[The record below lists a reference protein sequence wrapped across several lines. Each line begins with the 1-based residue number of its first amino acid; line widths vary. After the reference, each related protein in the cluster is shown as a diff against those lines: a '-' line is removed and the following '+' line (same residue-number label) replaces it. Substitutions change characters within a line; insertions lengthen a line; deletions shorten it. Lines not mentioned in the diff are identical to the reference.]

1 MQIFINH
8 TAAFA
13 AGFVL
18 DLLFG
23 DPHWLPHPIRLIGN
37 LIAAL
42 ERKLNF
48 RSGGAPE
55 ESHAGKQNRQTK
67 NDGKDDIYNRR
78 NGVRGTFLVLLVLA
92 ATILATALILLGA
105 YRIHPWLGLAVEAV
119 MTYQILAA
127 KSLRDESM
135 KVYHSLKNEGLEA
148 GRKAVSMIVGRDT
161 DALNEIGVT
170 KAAVETVAEN
180 TSDGVVAPLLF
191 LAIGGA
197 PLGFF
202 YKAVN
207 TMDSMLG
214 YVEPPYKN
222 IGLVPAKADD
232 VVNYIPARLSALL
245 MLAAGGLM
253 GLDTAAGWRIFRR
266 DRRKHASPNS
276 AQTESVC
283 AGLLGVRLAGDAW
296 YHGVLHK
303 KEYIGDAA
311 REITHEDIPRVCR
324 LMTVT
329 AILALLLS
337 CGVKLPLAL

>member
-1 MQIFINH
+1 MIDRMELLAVIVL
-8 TAAFA
+8 
-13 AGFVL
+13 GFLLDQVL
-18 DLLFG
+18 G
-23 DPHWLPHPIRLIGN
+23 DPHWLYHPVRLIGTYISF
-37 LIAAL
+37 LEKGIRKIFGDGERAL
-42 ERKLNF
+42 LAGGVVLVLF
-48 RSGGAPE
+48 VTGTTAVVSGGILYACGRISP
-55 ESHAGKQNRQTK
+55 GLK
-67 NDGKDDIYNRR
+67 
-78 NGVRGTFLVLLVLA
+78 FLVSV
-92 ATILATALILLGA
+92 ILCYQLF
-105 YRIHPWLGLAVEAV
+105 AVR
-119 MTYQILAA
+119 
-127 KSLRDESM
+127 SLKDESM
-135 KVYHSLKNEGLEA
+135 KVYDRLKNGTIEEA
-148 GRKAVSMIVGRDT
+148 RYAVSMIVGRDT
-161 DALNEIGVT
+161 DRLDDAAVIR
-170 KAAVETVAEN
+170 AAVETVAEN

-329 AILALLLS
+329 AILTLLLS
-337 CGVKLPLAL
+337 CGVKLPFAL